1 MSKVLVNETS
11 LAGIA
16 DAIRAKNGTN
26 DTYKPSQMPDAITNL
41 PSGGG
46 GDLPEEAFLITG
58 DCTYRFYEN
67 GWNWFIEEYGDRI
80 TTRDITSGNGMFMDS
95 DTLTEIPFDLNF
107 TNNASNI
114 IYTFNQCK
122 NLLSAPNI
130 IFNPT
135 ATTKTGFQYMFSGCF
150 RLRDVENV
158 FSLSNL
164 DAMSEYKWTGGY
176 SGTSYAQIFSDCY
189 SLRKVPTWLSKIR
202 FSPSSTSYPS
212 ANNCMYY
219 SLFNNCYALDEAIN
233 LPVQRCNTAIQSSN
247 MFSYA
252 FDNVCRAKNIT
263 FETQADGTPYT
274 ATWKN
279 QIIDLTKQVGWT
291 PSLSAHYVYNYNSG
305 IPKTGKQVTS
315 DETYQA
321 LKNDPDWFSNVAN
334 YSRYNHDSAV
344 NTINSL
350 PDTSVTGTNT
360 IKFKGD
366 SGALTDGGAI
376 NTLTE
381 EEIAVATAKGWT
393 VTLS

>member
-58 DCTYRFYEN
+58 DCQYRFYEN

-80 TTRDITSGNGMFMDS
+80 TTRDIAKGNGVFYGCN
-95 DTLTEIPFDLNF
+95 TLTEIPFDLNF
-107 TNNASNI
+107 TNDADNI
-114 IYTFNQCK
+114 IYLFYQCK

-135 ATTKTGFQYMFSGCF
+135 ATTKAGFQYMFSGCYM
-150 RLRDVENV
+150 LRDVENV

-164 DAMSEYKWTGGY
+164 DAMSEYKWTSGY
-176 SGTSYAQIFSDCY
+176 SGTSYAQIFPDCY
-189 SLRKVPTWLSKIR
+189 SLRKVPTWLSKIK
-202 FSPSSTSYPS
+202 FSPSSTSYPNAS
-212 ANNCMYY
+212 NSLYNN
-219 SLFNNCYALDEAIN
+219 LFKNCYALDEVIN

-247 MFSYA
+247 MFSYS
-252 FDNVCRAKNIT
+252 FDYIHRAKNIT
-263 FETQADGTPYT
+263 FETQADGTPYI

-279 QIIDLTKQVGWT
+279 QVIDLTKQVGWV
-291 PSLSAHYVYNYNSG
+291 PAAYRNRMYNYNSG
-305 IPKTGKQVTS
+305 ISRDKEIITT
-315 DETYQA
+315 DTYQA
-321 LKNDPDWFSNVAN
+321 LKNDPDCYTVTAN
-334 YSRYNHDSAV
+334 FSRYNHDSAV

-350 PDTSVTGTNT
+350 PDTSATGTNT
-360 IKFKGD
+360 IKFSAHQGID
-366 SGALTDGGAI
+366 TDGGAI